1 MDHFQYRAGELMAE
15 DVPLARLAARVGTP
29 FYCYSS
35 ATIERHYRVFTEA
48 LAGLDA
54 TVCYA
59 LKANSNRA
67 VVATLARLGAG
78 ADVVSGGELML
89 ARAAG
94 VAPSRIVFS
103 GVGKSRAELTNALRA
118 GVMQINVESEP
129 ELLALDAR
137 ARALGRVAVAAL
149 RVNPDVD
156 AGTHAK
162 ITTGK
167 SENKFGVE
175 WTSARRLYQRAQ
187 SLAGVRL
194 AGIAVHI
201 GSQIL
206 DLAPFRDAFIRVRDL
221 IAMLRADGH
230 AIDRLDLGGGLGIP
244 YDGEATRGRI
254 PARNEYSAP
263 IGATAPT
270 PADYGRLVK
279 EIFGDL
285 GCRLVFE
292 PGRLLVGNAGV
303 LVARVLYVKEGATR
317 TFVVVDAGM
326 NDLIRP
332 ALYDAHHAIWPVRE
346 PGPGAALREVDVVGP
361 ICETGDTFALGR
373 ALPPLKEGDLVV
385 FRTAGAYGAVMASA
399 YNMRPPAAEV
409 LVKGRAFA
417 VVKPRKTAAQL
428 FADEALPKW
437 LAAPPSAKRRARRI
451 KAAKTGAKKSRRKR
465 AR

>member
-1 MDHFQYRAGELMAE
+1 MDHFHYRAGELMAE
-15 DVPLARLAARVGTP
+15 DVPLARLANRVGTP

-35 ATIERHYRVFTEA
+35 ATIARHYRVFAEA

-59 LKANSNRA
+59 LKANANRA

-78 ADVVSGGELML
+78 ADVVSGGELAL

-103 GVGKSRAELTNALRA
+103 GVGKSREELRQAIRA

-129 ELLALDAR
+129 ELMALDR
-137 ARALGRVAVAAL
+137 EARALRRTAVVSL

-156 AGTHAK
+156 AGTHEK
-162 ITTGK
+162 ITTGRN
-167 SENKFGVE
+167 ENKFGVE
-175 WTSARRLYQRAQ
+175 WTSARRIYQRART
-187 SLAGVRL
+187 LTGVRM

-206 DLAPFRDAFIRVRDL
+206 DLAPFRDAFVRVRDL

-230 AIDRLDLGGGLGIP
+230 GVDRLDLGGGLGIP
-244 YDGEATRGRI
+244 YGDAAT
-254 PARNEYSAP
+254 PAPS
-263 IGATAPT
+263 
-270 PADYGRLVK
+270 PADYGRLVR

-285 GCRLVFE
+285 GCRLIFE

-332 ALYDAHHAIWPVRE
+332 ALYDAHHAIWPVAE
-346 PGPGAALREVDVVGP
+346 PRPGTETREVDVVGP
-361 ICETGDTFALGR
+361 ICETGDTFAR
-373 ALPPLKEGDLVV
+373 ARRLPPLKEGDLVA
-385 FRTAGAYGAVMASA
+385 FRTAGAYGAVMSSS
-399 YNMRPPAAEV
+399 YNMRPLAAEV
-409 LVKGRAFA
+409 LVRGRAWA
-417 VVKPRKTAAQL
+417 VVKPRRPVARL
-428 FADEALPKW
+428 FADEKLPKW
-437 LAAPPSAKRRARRI
+437 LASPPARPARKTKKPRRRRAR
-451 KAAKTGAKKSRRKR
+451 
-465 AR
+465 

>member
-1 MDHFQYRAGELMAE
+1 MDHFNYRAGKLMAE
-15 DVPLARLAARVGTP
+15 DVPLARLAERVGTP
-29 FYCYSS
+29 FYCYAS
-35 ATIERHYRVFTEA
+35 ATIERHYRVFAEA
-48 LAGLDA
+48 LSGLDA

-78 ADVVSGGELML
+78 ADVVSGGELAL

-94 VAPSRIVFS
+94 VPASRIVFS
-103 GVGKSRAELTNALRA
+103 GVGKSRDELRRAIRA

-129 ELLALDAR
+129 ELLALDREAR
-137 ARALGRVAVAAL
+137 AQGRTAVASL

-156 AGTHAK
+156 AGTHEK
-162 ITTGK
+162 ITTGRN
-167 SENKFGVE
+167 ENKFGVE
-175 WTSARRLYQRAQ
+175 WTSARRLYQRAKTL
-187 SLAGVRL
+187 SGVRL

-206 DLAPFRDAFIRVRDL
+206 DLAPFRDAFVRVRDL

-244 YDGEATRGRI
+244 YDGA
-254 PARNEYSAP
+254 A
-263 IGATAPT
+263 T
-270 PADYGRLVK
+270 PAPSPAEYGALAR

-285 GCRLVFE
+285 GCRLIFE

-332 ALYDAHHAIWPVRE
+332 SLYDAYHAIWPVAE
-346 PGPGAALREVDVVGP
+346 PRPGAVTREVDVVGP
-361 ICETGDTFALGR
+361 ICETGDTFAR
-373 ALPPLKEGDLVV
+373 ARRLPALKEGDLIA
-385 FRTAGAYGAVMASA
+385 FRTAGAYGAVMSSS
-399 YNMRPPAAEV
+399 YNLRPPAPEV
-409 LVKGRAFA
+409 LVRGRDWA
-417 VVKPRKTAAQL
+417 VVKPRRSVAEL
-428 FADEALPKW
+428 FADEKLPKW
-437 LAAPPSAKRRARRI
+437 LAPPPSRTAKRKKTKKPRRRRAR
-451 KAAKTGAKKSRRKR
+451 
-465 AR
+465 